1 MEKSQKESR
10 GRLGTC
16 FYTVLHRPGQ
26 NPVNA
31 SFHLRFSSVFDLQEE
46 EWEDTIIHELIH
58 YYLAFFD
65 MNDKTSHGENFKRMM
80 KDINARFGRHV
91 SISYKPPKNGEDVPK
106 YRFAIVRDRRGQ
118 TGIKRFG
125 VGSYVDFMHCMEER
139 CGEGSVTVYESNNPF
154 FGKLSVNDR
163 MSCVLISEDALMRHL
178 DDSQYETSIC
188 EE

>member
-26 NPVNA
+26 KPVNA
-31 SFHLRFSSVFDLQEE
+31 SFHLRFSSAFDLQEE

-118 TGIKRFG
+118 TGIKRL
-125 VGSYVDFMHCMEER
+125 VRAHTLTSCIVWKKDAVKVRSRYMRVTILS
-139 CGEGSVTVYESNNPF
+139 SVSLVSMTACHV
-154 FGKLSVNDR
+154 
-163 MSCVLISEDALMRHL
+163 C
-178 DDSQYETSIC
+178 
-188 EE
+188 

>member
-16 FYTVLHRPGQ
+16 FYTVLHRHGQ
-26 NPVNA
+26 KPVNA
-31 SFHLRFSSVFDLQEE
+31 SFHLRFSSAFDLQEE

-80 KDINARFGRHV
+80 KDINACFGRHV

-125 VGSYVDFMHCMEER
+125 EGSYVDFMHCMEER

-163 MSCVLISEDALMRHL
+163 MSCVLISEDALLRHL